1 MSNNQLTS
9 PANFNIANLVFGEPK
24 ENTME
29 IKDDPSGKPTTI
41 KFYRIDIKYR
51 NADKTI
57 GDLILGCDRLKSA
70 FGLSPKF
77 GTFHLNML
85 DAGNPTDLQVKTVE
99 VINEIVEKCREH
111 LISVRVEIG
120 KPRMSRSNLE
130 GETDITPL
138 KYAKKDIDPKTG
150 MPAKGA
156 IPNLSVKLNTAGKK
170 DTSGKKYK
178 DTFYNEED
186 DSLVDPED
194 LIDKRCEVIPA
205 IKIESIFVGQV
216 IKVQT
221 KLAEAIVKL
230 SESGPRRLLS
240 GFANKVQVSQ
250 GVTTFDPL
258 AQQPSDDEDE
268 DDAQPAALKASD
280 DEADEPA
287 ATETS
292 EETNSSESPE
302 PEPEPETK
310 PRKGRKAAK

>member
-9 PANFNIANLVFGEPK
+9 PANFNIANLIFGEPK

-29 IKDDPSGKPTTI
+29 INDDPSGRPTTI

-51 NADKTI
+51 NQDKTV

-150 MPAKGA
+150 LPAKNA
-156 IPNLSVKLNTAGKK
+156 IPNLSVKLNTVGKK

-230 SESGPRRLLS
+230 TESGPRRLLS
-240 GFANKVQVSQ
+240 GFRQPQQVMTS
-250 GVTTFDPL
+250 DPF
-258 AQQPSDDEDE
+258 AKKEESDEE
-268 DDAQPAALKASD
+268 EAEEEQSSSALKASD
-280 DEADEPA
+280 DEQDEQ
-287 ATETS
+287 
-292 EETNSSESPE
+292 EESSEQQGEPE

-310 PRKGRKAAK
+310 PRKGRKSTK